1 MAKIF
6 SVDVKAGAVR
16 AFNPI
21 INGLLRAGVPPDA
34 VTVFGCLGVIASSI
48 FIGAQGHLIAGP
60 LVITAF
66 ALTDVVDGAM
76 ARRLAAT
83 GKRRGKFGSF
93 LDSTLDRVSDG
104 AVFSALAYLMATADF
119 GSRRGMFAAL
129 ICLVT
134 GQVVPYAR
142 AKAESLGFAANVGV
156 AERFERLVI
165 IGIGSLIQAFGV
177 PNALEIATWV
187 LVALSL
193 WTVWQRL
200 ATVYRQD
207 RQA

>member
-16 AFNPI
+16 VFSPI
-21 INGLLRAGVPPDA
+21 VRGLLRAGIPPDA
-34 VTVFGCLGVIASSI
+34 VTVFGTLGVIASSV
-48 FIGAQGHLIAGP
+48 FLGAQGHLIAGP

-66 ALTDVVDGAM
+66 ALVDVVDGAM
-76 ARRLAAT
+76 ARQLASE
-83 GKRRGKFGSF
+83 GKRRGKFGGF
-93 LDSTLDRVSDG
+93 LDSTLDRISDG
-104 AVFSALAYLMATADF
+104 AIFGALTYLFYEADN
-119 GSRRGMFAAL
+119 GRGIVAAL
-129 ICLVT
+129 ICLIG
-134 GQVVPYAR
+134 GQVVSYAR
-142 AKAESLGFAANVGV
+142 AKAESLGYTANVGV

-177 PNALEIATWV
+177 PHALEVATWI
-187 LVALSL
+187 LVALTL

-207 RQA
+207 RDQPA